1 MPNFKIHQEGDFN
14 YVTKDT
20 EEPVEDYT
28 ELLNNLLKEKKIQEF
43 KPDGSDEY
51 GNNLFQIKVRGIS
64 HTKLSHKETRE
75 LLEKISKEV
84 KK

>member
-14 YVTKDT
+14 YVAKDI

-28 ELLNNLLKEKKIQEF
+28 ELLDNLLKEKKIQEF

-51 GNNLFQIKVRGIS
+51 GNNLFKIKVNNI
-64 HTKLSHKETRE
+64 
-75 LLEKISKEV
+75 
-84 KK
+84 